1 MSNESPVKEIEE
13 KRARVG
19 AHAVTL
25 ESRQRASLSGVMDVL
40 SFNEQEILLQ
50 TTDGEISLL
59 GEGLHIAHL
68 SLEEGKLIVEGEI
81 AGIEY
86 ALPSVSHVKSGSG
99 GGIFSRLFR

>member
-1 MSNESPVKEIEE
+1 MSNDGLVKENEE

-40 SFNEQEILLQ
+40 SFNEQEIAMQ

-86 ALPSVSHVKSGSG
+86 ALPSVSHVKSGAG
-99 GGIFSRLFR
+99 GGLFSRLFR

>member
-1 MSNESPVKEIEE
+1 MSNESPVKDMEE

-25 ESRQRASLSGVMDVL
+25 ESRQRASLSGVMDVMR
-40 SFNEQEILLQ
+40 FNEQEIELA
-50 TTDGEISLL
+50 TSEGEISLL

-86 ALPSVSHVKSGSG
+86 APEHVQHARG
-99 GGIFSRLFR
+99 GFFSRIWR

>member
-1 MSNESPVKEIEE
+1 MSNESPAKDAVRELEE

-25 ESRQRASLSGVMDVL
+25 ENRRRASLSGVMDVMR
-40 SFNEQEILLQ
+40 FDEQEIELA
-50 TTDGEISLL
+50 TTDGDITLL

-68 SLEEGKLIVEGEI
+68 SLEEGKLVVEGEI

-86 ALPSVSHVKSGSG
+86 GADAPVHTRG
-99 GGIFSRLFR
+99 GLLSRFFS

>member
-1 MSNESPVKEIEE
+1 MSSDSPSKEIEE
-13 KRARVG
+13 KRTRIG

-25 ESRQRASLSGVMDVL
+25 ESRQRASLSGVMDVM
-40 SFNEQEILLQ
+40 SFNEQEIMLQ

-86 ALPSVSHVKSGSG
+86 AMPNVSHVKSGAG
-99 GGIFSRLFR
+99 GGIFARLFR

>member
-1 MSNESPVKEIEE
+1 MSNEGTVKEIEE
-13 KRARVG
+13 KRAKVG
-19 AHAVTL
+19 THAVTL
-25 ESRQRASLSGVMDVL
+25 ENRRRASLSGVMDVL
-40 SFNEQEILLQ
+40 SFNEQEIALA

-86 ALPSVSHVKSGSG
+86 AMPSASHAKGGSG
-99 GGIFSRLFR
+99 GLFSRLFH